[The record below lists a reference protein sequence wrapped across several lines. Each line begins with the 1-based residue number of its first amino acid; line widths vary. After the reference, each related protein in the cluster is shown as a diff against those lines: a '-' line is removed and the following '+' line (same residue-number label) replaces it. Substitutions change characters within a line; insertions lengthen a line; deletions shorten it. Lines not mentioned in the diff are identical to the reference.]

1 MSLNIS
7 NTAESYNTFLETWFK
22 MDEDIA
28 IVNENTRISL
38 IKNFFKNNSKNI
50 AISVIFII
58 AIVISFFAYDEI
70 KKRKKEKIAVDY
82 NRIIFNT
89 DKYNQNDIKNEMIKI
104 INEEVDTYSTLA
116 LYHLI
121 DNNLIDDQNTISDL
135 FDKVISINKD
145 DELRNL
151 IVFKKALYFS
161 DKYTESKMLEILN
174 PLINSESIWKQHA
187 FLLMGDYYFYKKQYA
202 KSKEFLEKITQ
213 LSDVNP
219 KIKLDVE
226 RRLNRDFNE

>member
-1 MSLNIS
+1 
-7 NTAESYNTFLETWFK
+7 

-58 AIVISFFAYDEI
+58 AIVISFFAYDE
-70 KKRKKEKIAVDY
+70 
-82 NRIIFNT
+82 
-89 DKYNQNDIKNEMIKI
+89 YNQNDIKNEMIKI
-104 INEEVDTYSTLA
+104 INEKVDTYSTLA

-174 PLINSESIWKQHA
+174 PLLNSESIWKQHA
-187 FLLMGDYYFYKKQYA
+187 FLLMGDYYFHKKQYT
-202 KSKEFLEKITQ
+202 KSKEFFEKITQ

>member
-1 MSLNIS
+1 
-7 NTAESYNTFLETWFK
+7 

-50 AISVIFII
+50 AILVIFII
-58 AIVISFFAYDEI
+58 AIVIFFFAYDEI

-145 DELRNL
+145 DELKNL

-174 PLINSESIWKQHA
+174 PLLNSESIWKQHA
-187 FLLMGDYYFYKKQYA
+187 FLLMGDYYFHKKQYT
-202 KSKEFLEKITQ
+202 KSKEFFEKITQ
-213 LSDVNP
+213 LSDANP

>member
-1 MSLNIS
+1 
-7 NTAESYNTFLETWFK
+7 

-50 AISVIFII
+50 AILVIFII

-89 DKYNQNDIKNEMIKI
+89 DKYNQNDIKNEMINI
-104 INEEVDTYSTLA
+104 INEKVDTYSTLA
-116 LYHLI
+116 LYYLI

-145 DELRNL
+145 DELKNL

-174 PLINSESIWKQHA
+174 PLLNSESIWKQHA
-187 FLLMGDYYFYKKQYA
+187 FLLMGDYYFHKKQYT
-202 KSKEFLEKITQ
+202 KSKEFFEKITQ
-213 LSDVNP
+213 LSDANP